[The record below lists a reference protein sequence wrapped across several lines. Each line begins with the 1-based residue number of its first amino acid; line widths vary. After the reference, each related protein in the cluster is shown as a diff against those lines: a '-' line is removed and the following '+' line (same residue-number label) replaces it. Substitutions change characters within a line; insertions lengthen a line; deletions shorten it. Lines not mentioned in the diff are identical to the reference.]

1 MEINKDLIAASSTP
15 IVLAILAEE
24 DSYGYAILQRVREL
38 SGGRMEWTD
47 GMLYPVLHR
56 LERLGHVEARWE
68 VAESGRRRK
77 YYRITSRGRA
87 QLAEERRQWQAVD
100 ATLRGIWQALSLPF
114 RPATRRQP
122 RHCHREPD
130 DAGSRSR
137 GIARGADRQWRS
149 YLRRRQAIHS
159 VDVAELE
166 DHLREQVAVLV
177 DAGLATDEA
186 FLVAVKRMGDLDA
199 LSREFAR
206 EHSDRLWK
214 QLVVVP
220 SDSGEPRALART
232 DAIVA
237 FCLAVAAALAIKVP
251 ALFGIQLEDQDAG
264 FYTRNLSLFVLPLLT
279 GYFVW
284 KRRLDTST
292 LRWLAVAFVAAVVFA
307 NVYPFAPGGSTEA
320 LTALHLP
327 IALWLVV
334 GIAYAGGRWSQ
345 MGGRMD
351 FIRFSGELFIYY
363 VLIALGGGVLTAF
376 MAMIFQAI
384 GIDVEPFFESWLLP
398 CGAVG
403 AVVVASWLVEAKQ
416 SVIENMAP
424 VLTRLFSPLFAAVL
438 VTFLGTLL
446 WTGRGVDIERDV
458 LIAFDLL
465 LVVVLGLLL
474 YSVSAR
480 DPRSPP
486 GAFDVVQVVL
496 VVSALLADAVAL
508 WAIAARITEFGFS
521 PNRVAALGENVIL
534 LVNLAWSAVLYIRFL
549 RGRGSFT
556 GLERWQTDYLPVY
569 AVWAAIVVIVFPPV
583 FGYV

>member
-1 MEINKDLIAASSTP
+1 MSAPVPAVSL
-15 IVLAILAEE
+15 EE
-24 DSYGYAILQRVREL
+24 QID
-38 SGGRMEWTD
+38 
-47 GMLYPVLHR
+47 
-56 LERLGHVEARWE
+56 
-68 VAESGRRRK
+68 
-77 YYRITSRGRA
+77 
-87 QLAEERRQWQAVD
+87 
-100 ATLRGIWQALSLPF
+100 
-114 RPATRRQP
+114 
-122 RHCHREPD
+122 
-130 DAGSRSR
+130 
-137 GIARGADRQWRS
+137 QWRS

-206 EHSDRLWK
+206 EHSERLWK

-220 SDSGEPRALART
+220 EGSGEARART

-237 FCLAVAAALAIKVP
+237 FCLAVAAAVFIKVP
-251 ALFGIQLEDQDAG
+251 ALFGIRLDQDQG
-264 FYTRNLSLFVLPLLT
+264 FYARNLGFFVLPLLT

-284 KRRLDTST
+284 KRRIDPRTFRGLV
-292 LRWLAVAFVAAVVFA
+292 VAFVAAGVLA
-307 NVYPFAPGGSTEA
+307 NVYPFARGGHTEA

-334 GIAYAGGRWSQ
+334 GIAYAGARWGRVD
-345 MGGRMD
+345 GRMD

-376 MAMIFQAI
+376 IVMIFRSI
-384 GIDVEPFFESWLLP
+384 GVNVELFIESWLLP
-398 CGAVG
+398 CGAAG
-403 AVVVASWLVEAKQ
+403 AVLVASWLVEAKQ

-424 VLTRLFSPLFAAVL
+424 VLTRLFTPLFAAAL
-438 VTFLGTLL
+438 VTFLGILL
-446 WTGRGVDIERDV
+446 WTGRGVDIERNV

-474 YSVSAR
+474 YSISAR

-486 GAFDVVQVVL
+486 GAFDAVQVV
-496 VVSALLADAVAL
+496 VVISALVADAVAL
-508 WAIAARITEFGFS
+508 WAITARISEFGFT

-534 LVNLAWSAVLYIRFL
+534 LVNLAWSAVLYLRFL
-549 RGRGSFT
+549 RGRGSFS
-556 GLERWQTDYLPVY
+556 GLERWQTNYLWVY
-569 AVWAAIVVIVFPPV
+569 ALWAAIVVIAFPPV
-583 FGYV
+583 FEYL

>member
-1 MEINKDLIAASSTP
+1 M
-15 IVLAILAEE
+15 LAPGHAVSLEE
-24 DSYGYAILQRVREL
+24 QID
-38 SGGRMEWTD
+38 
-47 GMLYPVLHR
+47 
-56 LERLGHVEARWE
+56 
-68 VAESGRRRK
+68 
-77 YYRITSRGRA
+77 
-87 QLAEERRQWQAVD
+87 
-100 ATLRGIWQALSLPF
+100 
-114 RPATRRQP
+114 
-122 RHCHREPD
+122 
-130 DAGSRSR
+130 
-137 GIARGADRQWRS
+137 QWRS

-186 FLVAVKRMGDLDA
+186 FLVAVKRMGNLDA

-206 EHSDRLWK
+206 EHSERLWK

-220 SDSGEPRALART
+220 YDSGEPRARART
-232 DAIVA
+232 DAIVV
-237 FCLAVAAALAIKVP
+237 FCLAVAAAVLIKVP
-251 ALFGIQLEDQDAG
+251 ALFGIQLDQDAG
-264 FYTRNLSLFVLPLLT
+264 FY
-279 GYFVW
+279 
-284 KRRLDTST
+284 
-292 LRWLAVAFVAAVVFA
+292 
-307 NVYPFAPGGSTEA
+307 
-320 LTALHLP
+320 
-327 IALWLVV
+327 
-334 GIAYAGGRWSQ
+334 AGGRWGQ
-345 MGGRMD
+345 VGGRMD

-376 MAMIFQAI
+376 MASIFQAI
-384 GIDVEPFFESWLLP
+384 GIDVEPFFESWVLP

-424 VLTRLFSPLFAAVL
+424 VLTRLFTPFFAAVL

-446 WTGRGVDIERDV
+446 WTGRGVDIGRNA

-480 DPRSPP
+480 DPHSPP

-508 WAIAARITEFGFS
+508 WAIAARISEFGFT
-521 PNRVAALGENVIL
+521 PNRVAALGENAIL

-556 GLERWQTDYLPVY
+556 GLEQWQTNYLPVY

-583 FGYV
+583 FGYI